1 MEKGPFFAFLNFIIA
16 PEFMPFISMKTIA
29 AVALGLLVSSNI
41 AAQKRFYIAPDDH
54 TDYYWSAD
62 GAAYRQAFLT
72 MTDYYLDKMDATQ
85 SNPSDT
91 QMRWNCDGSLWMWE
105 YEHNRTATQFSR
117 FMDRV
122 RDGHMSVPLNALV
135 LVQGGA
141 PAEAVLRGMY
151 YPGLIE
157 RRANVR
163 FPIAIAMENQT
174 LPYGMPSLWA
184 GSGAKYSW
192 KGVCNCATH
201 VSQLGNRDREIYYA
215 GGRDGSK
222 VLMKWN
228 SQFVSNQSFGGY
240 AEAFDPM
247 QAITFAETNSAFQ
260 TRYPFPVIG
269 AFGRGWDGFQYTSDE
284 FVTTAQ
290 QNSNANRRVIV
301 SNQQD
306 FFQDFET
313 NFGNGLETF
322 SASYGNEWDALIAS
336 MAEVSAKVK
345 RSTEKLRTAEAM
357 ATLVAVNDPS
367 FMTSRIA
374 ARDKAMLDLG
384 LYFEHDWTADGPV
397 SQTTRANWSRQIAQ
411 EVTDYTDTLARDAG
425 SALAAQIKR
434 SGLNPRFFVFNPL
447 GWTRTDYCDVR
458 QRNNRPIY
466 VVDVSTGQSV
476 PSQIVRVNG
485 IEALRILAEN
495 VPAVGYKVY
504 ELRDGIPEARPAVAN
519 VSGNT
524 IENGLY
530 RITFEN
536 DGSISSLIDKTRGNR
551 ETVRVINGKVLNDL
565 GGDRSGTITVESSGP
580 VSVTLR
586 AVSSSPLQ
594 HTTRL
599 TLFANSDRIE
609 ISNEIT
615 QNFSNVNTWSY
626 SFEINSPD
634 VWHEEVGA
642 VIRGKLLAN
651 GGHYSPRNARY
662 DWLTMNHF
670 ADISDGA
677 ANDFGITI
685 SNADAF
691 FMKLGASTSSTLDT
705 STPQINVLA
714 GGQVDGTGLGI
725 LNQGGDTFFTQRF
738 ALQTHGAFNQTRAMK
753 FALEH
758 QNPFAAAP
766 VTGFGSQGRPYPAT
780 SFSFLSISDPN
791 VLLWALKPAED
802 GIDRGIVARVWNQ
815 GNAPASY
822 QLSLAKPIT
831 SAEKL
836 THIETTIAPASVLAG
851 KLNASINPHQIQ
863 THLLKISPVR
873 SLNQSR
879 QLNESAAN
887 VRR

>member
-1 MEKGPFFAFLNFIIA
+1 MSILSARRRRFVAALFALFVY
-16 PEFMPFISMKTIA
+16 T
-29 AVALGLLVSSNI
+29 VSYS
-41 AAQKRFYIAPDDH
+41 AQKRFYIAPDDH
-54 TDYYWSAD
+54 TDYYWAAD
-62 GAAYRQAFLT
+62 AATYRQAFLS

-105 YEHNRTATQFSR
+105 YEHNRTALQFDR
-117 FMDRV
+117 FLNRV
-122 RDGHMSVPLNALV
+122 RDGHMSVPLNPLV

-163 FPIAIAMENQT
+163 FPMAIAMENQT
-174 LPYGMPSLWA
+174 LPYGLPSLWA

-192 KGVCNCATH
+192 KGVCNCATR
-201 VSQLGNRDREIYYA
+201 VPQLENRDREIYYA

-228 SQFVSNQSFGGY
+228 SQFNSNQSFGGY
-240 AEAFDPM
+240 AEAFNPM
-247 QAITFAETNSAFQ
+247 QSITFAETNGGFQ

-269 AFGRGWDGFQYTSDE
+269 AFGRGWDGLQYTSDE

-290 QNSNANRRVIV
+290 QNSNANRRIIV

-306 FFQDFET
+306 FFQDFEA
-313 NFGNGLETF
+313 NHGAGLETF
-322 SASYGNEWDALIAS
+322 AASYGNEWDALIAS
-336 MAEVSAKVK
+336 LAEVSAKVK

-357 ATLVAVNDPS
+357 ATLVSINDPS
-367 FMTSRIA
+367 FMQSRIA

-397 SQTTRANWSRQIAQ
+397 TQSVRANWSRQLAQ
-411 EVTDYTDTLARDAG
+411 EISEYTDTLAKDAAT
-425 SALAAQIKR
+425 ALAGQIGR
-434 SGLNPRFFVFNPL
+434 GGLFPRYMVFNPL
-447 GWTRTDYCDVR
+447 SWTRTDYIDIR
-458 QRNNRPIY
+458 QRINRQVQII
-466 VVDVSTGQSV
+466 DLSTGQQV
-476 PSQIVRVNG
+476 PSQVVRNG
-485 IEALRILAEN
+485 GLDYIRILAQN
-495 VPAVGYKVY
+495 VPPVGYKVF
-504 ELRDGIPEARPAVAN
+504 EIRDAPPEGRPDAPLIT
-519 VSGNT
+519 GNT
-524 IENGLY
+524 VENDYY

-536 DGSISSLIDKTRGNR
+536 DGAISSLIDKTRGNR

-565 GGDRSGTITVESSGP
+565 GGNRTGTITIENSGP

-586 AVSSSPLQ
+586 ADSSSPLQ

-599 TLFANSDRIE
+599 TVFTNLNRIA

-615 QNFSNVNTWSY
+615 QNFGNLNTWSY
-626 SFEINSPD
+626 SFDINSPD

-642 VIRGKLLAN
+642 VIRGKLLAS

-670 ADISDGA
+670 ADITDGA
-677 ANDFGITI
+677 ANNFGVTI

-714 GGQVDGTGLGI
+714 GGQIDGAGLGI
-725 LNQGGDTFFTQRF
+725 LNQGGDAFFTQRF
-738 ALQTHGAFNQTRAMK
+738 ALATHGAFNQTTAMK

-758 QNPFAAAP
+758 QNPFVTAP
-766 VTGFGSQGRPYPAT
+766 IFGFGSHGRPYPANN
-780 SFSFLSISDPN
+780 FSFLNISDPN
-791 VLLWALKPAED
+791 VLLWSLKPAED
-802 GIDRGIVARVWNQ
+802 GINRGIVARVWNQ
-815 GNAPASY
+815 GNTSTSY
-822 QLSLAKPIT
+822 QLSLSLPIV
-831 SAEKL
+831 SAERL
-836 THIETTIAPASVLAG
+836 THIETTIVPATVTAG
-851 KLNASINPHQIQ
+851 KLSATVNQQQIQ
-863 THLLKISPVR
+863 THLLKISSFRP
-873 SLNQSR
+873 LDQAG
-879 QLNESAAN
+879 QLSETGMNI
-887 VRR
+887 RR